1 MKELV
6 EMEVRELLSNYGY
19 DGDNSPVINSIFL
32 FLIVL
37 ILNVMLSLKKT
48 IMLKIRETLSK
59 LLNLNRNQS
68 Q

>member
-32 FLIVL
+32 FLTVL